1 MAKQGELFMEMIKE
15 VKDTINENHKE
26 VKVELKE
33 IKDTLK
39 NHQIDYE
46 GFKANTT
53 NNISNHSQ
61 KINCLEKEIED
72 IKSEEFSENKEK
84 IKWYKTLTFKIIVG
98 SILLILALIGV
109 IDTSQVIANLIKVVI

>member
-46 GFKANTT
+46 GFKVNTT

-61 KINCLEKEIED
+61 KINCLEKEIEN
-72 IKSEEFSENKEK
+72 IKSDEINENKAK
-84 IKWYKTLTFKIIVG
+84 IKWYKTLTFKIIIG

-109 IDTSQVIANLIKVVI
+109 IDTSQVIANLIKAII